1 MNYRPEIDGLR
12 AFAVLPVILFHAG
25 FEWFDGGFVGVDVF
39 FVISGYLITNIII
52 SEMDKGTFSLINFYE
67 RRTRRLLPAL
77 FFVMFISLPFAWLW
91 LTPNDLK
98 DFGQSLIA
106 VATFSSNIFFW
117 LESGYFDDAA
127 ELKPL
132 LHTWSLAVEE
142 QFYLLFPLLLL
153 ITWRLGIKTILF
165 LLSIAFLVSLFLAIF
180 WIQNSNT
187 PRLISGTF
195 FLLPSR
201 GWELLIGVFAAFYL
215 KNNLHF
221 SSYFF
226 NQLLSILGI
235 GMIVY
240 SIITFDESTPFPGL
254 YALIP
259 TIGTLLLIICA
270 VPKTFVYKLL
280 SMKLFVGMGLIS
292 YSTYLWHQPLL
303 AFYKHRF
310 FEDESVTIL
319 IFLCLMSIFIAWL
332 TWLFV
337 ERPFRQKNDVKR
349 TTIFKLLASFII
361 LFISIGLILD
371 KSDGAEY
378 RISKFQEFV
387 NYKDITLPSGKNCF
401 EIKDIHETCRIGK
414 GKEIVFIGDSH
425 LLSLVNVFMDDQF
438 SKNYTLIPLIAGEC
452 YPVLGFRKVFSKTGI
467 EQESCSF
474 RIQNER
480 FKLISELDNPII
492 VVGGRLPLY
501 LSDGEFFREEFD
513 TYRPFIAIDGSQY
526 EYVDAVEQYLH
537 RLAAISS
544 QLILIY
550 PIPEFGF
557 DQYKLYSKGL
567 LWGKNL
573 NNSYEKKYFNE
584 RSEKAF
590 DLLNKIEGDNVLR
603 VFPSNYVCRKSGST
617 NNMCSPIYMK
627 KLIYSDENHFNSE
640 GAKLLL
646 NDLKVILN

>member
-1 MNYRPEIDGLR
+1 
-12 AFAVLPVILFHAG
+12 
-25 FEWFDGGFVGVDVF
+25 
-39 FVISGYLITNIII
+39 
-52 SEMDKGTFSLINFYE
+52 
-67 RRTRRLLPAL
+67 
-77 FFVMFISLPFAWLW
+77 
-91 LTPNDLK
+91 
-98 DFGQSLIA
+98 
-106 VATFSSNIFFW
+106 
-117 LESGYFDDAA
+117 
-127 ELKPL
+127 
-132 LHTWSLAVEE
+132 
-142 QFYLLFPLLLL
+142 
-153 ITWRLGIKTILF
+153 
-165 LLSIAFLVSLFLAIF
+165 
-180 WIQNSNT
+180 
-187 PRLISGTF
+187 
-195 FLLPSR
+195 
-201 GWELLIGVFAAFYL
+201 
-215 KNNLHF
+215 
-221 SSYFF
+221 
-226 NQLLSILGI
+226 
-235 GMIVY
+235 
-240 SIITFDESTPFPGL
+240 
-254 YALIP
+254 
-259 TIGTLLLIICA
+259 
-270 VPKTFVYKLL
+270 
-280 SMKLFVGMGLIS
+280 MGLIS

-337 ERPFRQKNDVKR
+337 EIPFRQKNDVKR

-378 RISKFQEFV
+378 RINKFQEFV

-467 EQESCSF
+467 EQESCSLESKM
-474 RIQNER
+474 RDLSLLMSLTI
-480 FKLISELDNPII
+480 LLLLSAVDYHYI
-492 VVGGRLPLY
+492 Y
-501 LSDGEFFREEFD
+501 LMENFLEEFD

-567 LWGKNL
+567 LWGK
-573 NNSYEKKYFNE
+573 
-584 RSEKAF
+584 
-590 DLLNKIEGDNVLR
+590 I
-603 VFPSNYVCRKSGST
+603 
-617 NNMCSPIYMK
+617 
-627 KLIYSDENHFNSE
+627 
-640 GAKLLL
+640 
-646 NDLKVILN
+646 